1 MSNDMP
7 SLTISSAVR
16 LSSGYLM
23 PLVGLGVYQN
33 YHTATSV
40 VDALSVGYRHVDTA
54 QAYRSEA
61 HVGEGVRNGGV
72 PRSEVFITTKCINKT
87 HGYESTLRGVD
98 TSLEKFGFDY
108 IDLFLIHDPMS
119 GSERRL
125 ATYRALL
132 EARDKGKIRS
142 VGVSNYGIH
151 HLEEIEK
158 LGMELPA
165 VNQIELHPFCQ
176 QKPIVAWC
184 RARGIVIQAYCP
196 LIRGNMD
203 DPVIVGVAK
212 KHNRDAAQ
220 ILIRWSLQHG
230 FSPLPKS
237 EHKERIISNIQLYD
251 FELDEDDMKAL
262 DALDRGDEGAIQWN
276 PIHVP

>member
-1 MSNDMP
+1 MRK
-7 SLTISSAVR
+7 LT
-16 LSSGYLM
+16 YLK
-23 PLVGLGVYQN
+23 L
-33 YHTATSV
+33 A
-40 VDALSVGYRHVDTA
+40 
-54 QAYRSEA
+54 
-61 HVGEGVRNGGV
+61 
-72 PRSEVFITTKCINKT
+72 TKCINKT

-98 TSLEKFGFDY
+98 ASLEKFGFDY

-119 GSERRL
+119 GSERRI

-142 VGVSNYGIH
+142 VGVSNYGIR

-158 LGMELPA
+158 SGMELPA

-196 LIRGNMD
+196 LIRGRMD
-203 DPVIVGVAK
+203 NPVIIGVAK
-212 KHNRDAAQ
+212 KHNRDPAQ
-220 ILIRWSLQHG
+220 ILIRWSLQRG

-251 FELDEDDMKAL
+251 FELDEHDMRAL